1 MTAIPTGELFGSPEG
16 ELSPFSSKLIEI
28 TIQMANLLGLPEDRF
43 ISFDELNN
51 KINLS
56 PASAYFGRETQ
67 DALCN
72 ITQQAL
78 NQSEDVDYGNF
89 ITMMQL
95 GVKRKLQKDPDN
107 ETLIAADS
115 QIEFLLKHMGD
126 FSGDII
132 EDFNDNLLILS
143 QEISDAFTNLNRDL
157 FFIDS
162 GLGQMFFNPC
172 IGIGSR
178 QIISQAA
185 VKMGL
190 GKFDEKRMFD
200 EVITPVKK
208 TLRHL
213 AGHELKLN
221 QEWRKVADGGIGH
234 FEKRTAK
241 RRANLQGLG
250 DYSKAKRK
258 GCIVGPG
265 RYRKKSNL

>member
-1 MTAIPTGELFGSPEG
+1 MTAIPTGELFRSSEG
-16 ELSPFSSKLIEI
+16 ELSPFSSKLIET
-28 TIQMANLLGLPEDRF
+28 TIQVANLLGLPENYF

-56 PASAYFGRETQ
+56 LASAIFGRETQ
-67 DALCN
+67 DALCS

-78 NQSEDVDYGNF
+78 NHPEGADYGNF
-89 ITMMQL
+89 ITIMQL
-95 GVKRKLQKDPDN
+95 GVKRKLEKDPEN
-107 ETLIAADS
+107 QTLIAADS
-115 QIEFLLKHMGD
+115 QIKFLLEYMGD
-126 FSGDII
+126 FDRDKVG
-132 EDFNDNLLILS
+132 DFNDNLLILS
-143 QEISDAFTNLNRDL
+143 QEISDAFTNLNRNL

-172 IGIGSR
+172 IGIASR

-190 GKFDEKRMFD
+190 EKFDERRMFD
-200 EVITPVKK
+200 EVIVPVKQ

-221 QEWRKVADGGIGH
+221 PEWRKVADGGKGH

-241 RRANLQGLG
+241 RRANLHGLG

-258 GCIVGPG
+258 SGTVGPG
-265 RYRKKSNL
+265 RHSKEKI